1 MLILFSDAECVLLFI
16 QKLFRRKQK
25 NSSLQV
31 TPLNSALYFILIL
44 GSGYINNQE
53 EYGENQLKYA
63 SQLNK
68 K

>member
-1 MLILFSDAECVLLFI
+1 MLFLFSDAECVLLFI

-44 GSGYINNQE
+44 GSGHINNQQE
-53 EYGENQLKYA
+53 
-63 SQLNK
+63 
-68 K
+68 